1 MPIRTQPSKSGQKR
15 FHKSRTKAVAGR
27 LNATARNAS
36 NARERGLTSGFGG
49 LRDAV
54 KTRQSRKAGRARVVR
69 GNRVRR
75 VLP

>member
-15 FHKSRTKAVAGR
+15 FHKNRTKAVAGK
-27 LNATARNAS
+27 LNQTARNAS
-36 NARERGLTSGFGG
+36 NAREHGLISGAAS

-54 KTRQSRKAGRARVVR
+54 KPSQSRKAGRSRVVR
-69 GNRVRR
+69 ANRVRR